1 MVGGR
6 RLPGRS
12 ADREGRR
19 RRFGMRVA
27 SRGKIFGAGLT
38 ALDLVK
44 GPAEETPIQ
53 SWTGAHAGTCSR
65 FWRISVGT
73 LTRWRA

>member
-1 MVGGR
+1 
-6 RLPGRS
+6 
-12 ADREGRR
+12 
-19 RRFGMRVA
+19 MRVA